1 MAVLEKIRVRFGLAI
16 SIIIALALLSFII
29 DPGTLQS
36 AMQGMSSKYDV
47 GKIAGRA
54 VRYTDYQEEVERFT
68 TINEVTTGSS
78 AHSEQQQKQIRDA
91 AWQSFID
98 RFLFVK
104 NAKAAGITVGNAE
117 LVDLTTGSN
126 PSPMI
131 AQMFGGPEGYDPQV
145 LVDFVQ
151 NQVPGDETGRL
162 QTFWNYIQT
171 SVSTQQYYAKYG
183 ALFTASAYLN
193 ALEKAD
199 LVAKNNTT
207 ANVDYIAVSYPY
219 QDDSTVVVSKAEI
232 KKYYKNHQS
241 FYEQKANRDIE
252 YVVFEV
258 TPSAEDIAAAN
269 EKLSAVYDEF
279 GATTNMKAFLLRNS
293 DRQLSN
299 YWYKAG
305 ELNSVN
311 REVNDY
317 VFSARSSAPS
327 PIYSDADNT
336 FFTVRVMDTANIPD
350 SVYVKHILL
359 QGSEAKATADEVL
372 AKLRKGEKF
381 SALAAEYSTDKGSMA
396 DGELGNIGWM
406 TQTYMIPGFEGVI
419 TAKQNEPYIVN
430 TQYGTHVVLV
440 TKRTK
445 PVVKKQVA
453 ILEKAAIASKETFGK
468 YYAQANRFA
477 SIAGKTYEGYKAA
490 VDSMGIYSHPM
501 NVNEGTA
508 TYGSIDQAK
517 EVTRWVF
524 DAKKGKASNIITV
537 NNNYF
542 FVATVKDIHKEGVKP
557 LDEVAAGIR
566 QRLYFD
572 RLRDVK
578 TAQVAEKVKGL
589 ETLEQMAEALGAGI
603 TSEDALSLSTVGARG
618 IDPAL
623 CGAAGAAAD
632 GEIYGPVAGGMA
644 SYIVRVNSRE
654 TGSFFTEEDATL
666 QANQKA
672 QYTTQMVL
680 PVMSRIGD
688 VKDNRER
695 FF

>member
-98 RFLFVK
+98 KFLFVK
-104 NAKAAGITVGNAE
+104 NAKDAGITVGNAE

-131 AQMFGGPEGYDPQV
+131 AQMFGGPDGYDPQV

-151 NQVPGDETGRL
+151 NQVPGDESGRL

-199 LVAKNNTT
+199 LVAKNNAT

-219 QDDSTVVVSKAEI
+219 QDDSTVVVKKSEI
-232 KKYYKNHQS
+232 KKFYKN

-258 TPSAEDIAAAN
+258 IPSAEDIAAAN
-269 EKLSAVYDEF
+269 EKVSAVYDEF

-305 ELNSVN
+305 ELNSIN
-311 REVNDY
+311 SEVNNY
-317 VFSARSSAPS
+317 VFNTRSSAPS

-336 FFTVRVMDTANIPD
+336 FYTVRVLDTANLPD

-359 QGSEAKATADEVL
+359 QGSEAKATAEEVL
-372 AKLRKGEKF
+372 GKLRKGEKF

-396 DGELGNIGWM
+396 DGELGNIGPRP
-406 TQTYMIPGFEGVI
+406 T
-419 TAKQNEPYIVN
+419 
-430 TQYGTHVVLV
+430 
-440 TKRTK
+440 
-445 PVVKKQVA
+445 
-453 ILEKAAIASKETFGK
+453 
-468 YYAQANRFA
+468 
-477 SIAGKTYEGYKAA
+477 
-490 VDSMGIYSHPM
+490 
-501 NVNEGTA
+501 
-508 TYGSIDQAK
+508 
-517 EVTRWVF
+517 
-524 DAKKGKASNIITV
+524 
-537 NNNYF
+537 
-542 FVATVKDIHKEGVKP
+542 
-557 LDEVAAGIR
+557 
-566 QRLYFD
+566 
-572 RLRDVK
+572 
-578 TAQVAEKVKGL
+578 
-589 ETLEQMAEALGAGI
+589 
-603 TSEDALSLSTVGARG
+603 
-618 IDPAL
+618 
-623 CGAAGAAAD
+623 
-632 GEIYGPVAGGMA
+632 
-644 SYIVRVNSRE
+644 
-654 TGSFFTEEDATL
+654 
-666 QANQKA
+666 
-672 QYTTQMVL
+672 
-680 PVMSRIGD
+680 
-688 VKDNRER
+688 
-695 FF
+695 

>member
-98 RFLFVK
+98 KFLFVK
-104 NAKAAGITVGNAE
+104 NAKDAGITVGNAE

-131 AQMFGGPEGYDPQV
+131 AQMFGGPDGYDPQV

-151 NQVPGDETGRL
+151 NQVPADESGRL

-199 LVAKNNTT
+199 LLAKNNAT

-219 QDDSTVVVSKAEI
+219 QEDSTVVVSKADI
-232 KKYYKNHQS
+232 KKFYKNHQN
-241 FYEQKANRDIE
+241 FYEQKASRDIE

-258 TPSAEDIAAAN
+258 VPSAEDIAAAN
-269 EKLSAVYDEF
+269 EKVSAVYDEF

-305 ELNSVN
+305 ELNSIN
-311 REVNDY
+311 SEVNNY
-317 VFSARSSAPS
+317 VFSARNSAPS

-336 FFTVRVMDTANIPD
+336 FYAVRVLDTANLPD

-359 QGSEAKATADEVL
+359 QGSEAKATAEEVL

-419 TAKQNEPYIVN
+419 AAKLNDPYIVN
-430 TQYGTHVVLV
+430 TQYGTHVIVV
-440 TKRTK
+440 SKRTR
-445 PVVKKQVA
+445 PIVKKQVA

-477 SIAGKTYEGYKAA
+477 SIAGQTYEGYKAA
-490 VDSMGIYSHPM
+490 VDSMAIYSHPM

-508 TYGSIDQAK
+508 SYGSIDQAK

-524 DAKKGKASNIITV
+524 DSKKGKASNIITV

-542 FVATVKDIHKEGVKP
+542 FVVAVKDVHKEGVKP
-557 LDEVAAGIR
+557 LNEVSAGIR
-566 QRLYFD
+566 QRLYYEK
-572 RLRDVK
+572 LREAK
-578 TAQVAEKVKGL
+578 NAQLAEQVKGL
-589 ETLEQMAEALGAGI
+589 ETLEAMAEALGQTI
-603 TSEDALSLSTVGARG
+603 TNEPALSLSTTGSRS

-623 CGAAGAAAD
+623 CGAAGAAAQ
-632 GEIYGPVAGGMA
+632 GEVCGPIAGGIA
-644 SYIVRVNSRE
+644 SYILRVNSRE
-654 TGSFFTEEDATL
+654 AGSFFTEEDADM
-666 QANQKA
+666 QAAQKA

-680 PVMSRIGD
+680 PVMSRIGE

>member
-78 AHSEQQQKQIRDA
+78 AHSEQQQRQIREA

-98 RFLFVK
+98 KFLFVK
-104 NAKAAGITVGNAE
+104 NAKDAGITVGSAE

-131 AQMFGGPEGYDPQV
+131 AQMFGGPDGYDPQV

-162 QTFWNYIQT
+162 QTFWNYLQT
-171 SVSTQQYYAKYG
+171 TVSTQQYYAKYG

-199 LVAKNNTT
+199 LLAKNNTT
-207 ANVDYIAVSYPY
+207 ANVDYITVSYPY
-219 QDDSTVVVSKAEI
+219 QDDSTVVVSKSEI
-232 KKYYKNHQS
+232 KKYYKNHQN

-258 TPSAEDIAAAN
+258 TPSADDIAAAN
-269 EKLSAVYDEF
+269 DKVSAVYDEF

-299 YWYKAG
+299 HWYKAG
-305 ELNSVN
+305 ELSSIN
-311 REVNDY
+311 RQVNDY
-317 VFSARSSAPS
+317 VFSARNSAPS
-327 PIYSDADNT
+327 PIYSDSDNT
-336 FFTVRVMDTANIPD
+336 FYTVRVLDTANLPD

-359 QGSEAKATADEVL
+359 QGSEAGATAEEVL

-419 TAKQNEPYIVN
+419 TAKLNDPYIVN

-440 TKRTK
+440 TKRTR

-477 SIAGKTYEGYKAA
+477 SIAGQTYEGYKAA

-501 NVNEGTA
+501 NVNEGTS

-542 FVATVKDIHKEGVKP
+542 FVAAVKEIHKEGVKP
-557 LDEVAAGIR
+557 LDEVSNGIR

-572 RLRDVK
+572 KLRDVK

-589 ETLEQMAEALGAGI
+589 ETLEQMAEELGVSI
-603 TSEDALSLSTVGARG
+603 TNEPELSLSATGARSV
-618 IDPAL
+618 DPAL
-623 CGAAGAAAD
+623 SGAACAAAD
-632 GEIYGPVAGGMA
+632 GEVYGPVAGGMA

-654 TGSFFTEEDATL
+654 AGSFFTEDDAVL

>member
-68 TINEVTTGSS
+68 TINEVTTGTS

-98 RFLFVK
+98 KFLFVK
-104 NAKAAGITVGNAE
+104 NAKDAGITVGSAE

-131 AQMFGGPEGYDPQV
+131 AQMFGGPDGYDPQV

-171 SVSTQQYYAKYG
+171 TVSTQQYYAKYG

-199 LVAKNNTT
+199 QLAKNNTT
-207 ANVDYIAVSYPY
+207 ANVDYIAVNYPF
-219 QDDSTVVVSKAEI
+219 QDDSTVVVSKSEI
-232 KKYYKNHQS
+232 KKYYKNHQN

-258 TPSAEDIAAAN
+258 TPSADDIAAAN
-269 EKLSAVYDEF
+269 EKVSAVYDEF

-305 ELNSVN
+305 ELNSIN
-311 REVNDY
+311 RQVNDY
-317 VFSARSSAPS
+317 VFSARNSAPS

-336 FFTVRVMDTANIPD
+336 FYTVRVMDTANIAD

-359 QGSEAKATADEVL
+359 QGSEAKATAEEVL

-419 TAKQNEPYIVN
+419 TAKLNEPYIVN

-440 TKRTK
+440 SKRTR

-477 SIAGKTYEGYKAA
+477 SIANKTYEGYKAA

-501 NVNEGTA
+501 NVNEATS

-542 FVATVKDIHKEGVKP
+542 FVAAVKEIHKEGVKP
-557 LDEVAAGIR
+557 LNEVSAGIR

-572 RLRDVK
+572 KLRDVK
-578 TAQVAEKVKGL
+578 TAEVAEKVKGL

-603 TSEDALSLSTVGARG
+603 TSEEALSLSTVGARG

-623 CGAAGAAAD
+623 CGAAGEAVE
-632 GEIYGPVAGGMA
+632 GEVYGPVAGGMA
-644 SYIVRVNSRE
+644 SYLVRVNSRE
-654 TGSFFTEEDATL
+654 TGSFFTEDDAIM

>member
-98 RFLFVK
+98 KFLFVK
-104 NAKAAGITVGNAE
+104 NAKDAGITVGNAE

-131 AQMFGGPEGYDPQV
+131 AQMFGGPDGYDPQV

-151 NQVPGDETGRL
+151 NQVPGDESGRL

-199 LVAKNNTT
+199 LMAKNNAT

-219 QDDSTVVVSKAEI
+219 QDDSTVVVKKSEI
-232 KKYYKNHQS
+232 KKFYKDHKN

-258 TPSAEDIAAAN
+258 IPSAEDIAAAN
-269 EKLSAVYDEF
+269 EKVSAVYDEF

-305 ELNSVN
+305 ELNSIN
-311 REVNDY
+311 SEVNNY
-317 VFSARSSAPS
+317 VFNTRSSAPS

-336 FFTVRVMDTANIPD
+336 FYTVRVLDTANLPD

-359 QGSEAKATADEVL
+359 QGSEAKATAEEVL

-419 TAKQNEPYIVN
+419 TAKLNDPYIVN
-430 TQYGTHVVLV
+430 TQYGTHVIVV
-440 TKRTK
+440 TKRTR
-445 PVVKKQVA
+445 PIVKKQVA
-453 ILEKAAIASKETFGK
+453 ILEKAAIASKETFSK

-477 SIAGKTYEGYKAA
+477 SIAGKTYDGYKAA
-490 VDSMGIYSHPM
+490 VDSMAIYSHPM
-501 NVNEGTA
+501 NVNEGTS

-524 DAKKGKASNIITV
+524 DAKKGNASNIITV

-542 FVATVKDIHKEGVKP
+542 FVAAVKEIHKEGVKP
-557 LDEVAAGIR
+557 LEEVAAGIR

-572 RLRDVK
+572 KMRDVK

-589 ETLEQMAEALGAGI
+589 ETLEEMAEALGQTI
-603 TSEDALSLSTVGARG
+603 TNEPALSLSTTGRAN
-618 IDPAL
+618 DPAL
-623 CGAAGAAAD
+623 AGAAGAAVE
-632 GEIYGPVAGGMA
+632 GEVYGPIAGGIA

-654 TGSFFTEEDATL
+654 AGSFFTEEDATM
-666 QANQKA
+666 QAAQKA

-680 PVMSRIGD
+680 PVMSRIGE

>member
-78 AHSEQQQKQIRDA
+78 AHSEQEQKQIRDA

-98 RFLFVK
+98 KFLFVK
-104 NAKAAGITVGNAE
+104 NAKDAGITVGNAE

-131 AQMFGGPEGYDPQV
+131 AQMFGGPDGYDPQV

-151 NQVPGDETGRL
+151 NQVPADESGRL

-199 LVAKNNTT
+199 LVAKNNAT

-219 QDDSTVVVSKAEI
+219 QEDSTVVVSKADI
-232 KKYYKNHQS
+232 KKFYKNHRN

-258 TPSAEDIAAAN
+258 VPSAEDIAAAN
-269 EKLSAVYDEF
+269 EKVSAVYDEF

-305 ELNSVN
+305 ELNSIN
-311 REVNDY
+311 SEVNDY
-317 VFSARSSAPS
+317 VFSARNSAPS

-336 FFTVRVMDTANIPD
+336 FYAVRVLNTANLPD

-359 QGSEAKATADEVL
+359 QGSEAKATAEEVL

-419 TAKQNEPYIVN
+419 TAKLNDPYIVN
-430 TQYGTHVVLV
+430 TQYGTHVIVV
-440 TKRTK
+440 SKRTR
-445 PVVKKQVA
+445 PIVKKQVA

-490 VDSMGIYSHPM
+490 VDSMAIYSHPM

-508 TYGSIDQAK
+508 SYGSIDQAK

-524 DAKKGKASNIITV
+524 DAKKGNASNIITV

-542 FVATVKDIHKEGVKP
+542 FVVAVKDVHKEGVKP
-557 LDEVAAGIR
+557 LDEVSAGIR
-566 QRLYFD
+566 QRLYYEK
-572 RLRDVK
+572 LREVK
-578 TAQVAEKVKGL
+578 NAQLAEQVKGL
-589 ETLEQMAEALGAGI
+589 ETLEAMAEALGQTI
-603 TSEDALSLSTVGARG
+603 TNEPALSLSTTGSRS

-623 CGAAGAAAD
+623 CGAAGAAAQ
-632 GEIYGPVAGGMA
+632 GEVCGPIAGGIA
-644 SYIVRVNSRE
+644 SYILRVNSRE
-654 TGSFFTEEDATL
+654 AGSFFTEEDATM
-666 QANQKA
+666 QAAQKA

-680 PVMSRIGD
+680 PVMSRIGE

>member
-131 AQMFGGPEGYDPQV
+131 SQMFGGPEGYDPQV

-336 FFTVRVMDTANIPD
+336 FYSVRVMDTANIPD

-501 NVNEGTA
+501 NVNEGTS

-542 FVATVKDIHKEGVKP
+542 FVAAVKDIHKEGVKP

-603 TSEDALSLSTVGARG
+603 TSEEALSLSTVGARG

-623 CGAAGAAAD
+623 CGAAGAAAE

>member
-54 VRYTDYQEEVERFT
+54 VRYTDYQEEVEKFT

-98 RFLFVK
+98 KFLFVK
-104 NAKAAGITVGNAE
+104 NAKDAGITVGNAE

-131 AQMFGGPEGYDPQV
+131 AQMFGGPDGYDPQV

-151 NQVPGDETGRL
+151 NQVPGDESGRL

-199 LVAKNNTT
+199 LVAKNNAT

-219 QDDSTVVVSKAEI
+219 QDDSTVVVKNSEI
-232 KKYYKNHQS
+232 KKFYKDHKN

-258 TPSAEDIAAAN
+258 IPSAEDIAAAN
-269 EKLSAVYDEF
+269 EKVSAVYDEF

-305 ELNSVN
+305 ELNSIN
-311 REVNDY
+311 SEVNNY
-317 VFSARSSAPS
+317 VFNTRSSAPS

-336 FFTVRVMDTANIPD
+336 FYTVRVLDTANLPD

-359 QGSEAKATADEVL
+359 QGSEAKATAEEVL

-419 TAKQNEPYIVN
+419 TAKLNDPYIVN
-430 TQYGTHVVLV
+430 TQYGTHVIVV
-440 TKRTK
+440 TKRTR
-445 PVVKKQVA
+445 PIVKKQVA

-490 VDSMGIYSHPM
+490 VDSMAIYSHPM
-501 NVNEGTA
+501 NVNEGTS

-524 DAKKGKASNIITV
+524 DAKKGHASNIITV

-542 FVATVKDIHKEGVKP
+542 FVVAVKEIHKEGVKP
-557 LDEVAAGIR
+557 LEEVAAGIR
-566 QRLYFD
+566 QRLYFEK
-572 RLRDVK
+572 LRDVK
-578 TAQVAEKVKGL
+578 TAQVAEKVQGL
-589 ETLEQMAEALGAGI
+589 ETLEQMAEALGQTI
-603 TSEDALSLSTVGARG
+603 TNEPALSLSTTGRAN
-618 IDPAL
+618 DPAL
-623 CGAAGAAAD
+623 AGAAGAAVE
-632 GEIYGPVAGGMA
+632 GEVYGPIAGGMA

-654 TGSFFTEEDATL
+654 AGSFFTEEDATM
-666 QANQKA
+666 QAAQKA

-680 PVMSRIGD
+680 PVMSRIGE

>member
-29 DPGTLQS
+29 DPSTLQS

-98 RFLFVK
+98 KFLFVK
-104 NAKAAGITVGNAE
+104 NAKDAGITVGNAE

-151 NQVPGDETGRL
+151 NQVPGDESGRL

-171 SVSTQQYYAKYG
+171 TVSTQQYYAKYG

-199 LVAKNNTT
+199 QLAKNNTT

-219 QDDSTVVVSKAEI
+219 QDDSTVVVSKSEI
-232 KKYYKNHQS
+232 KKYYKDHQK

-258 TPSAEDIAAAN
+258 IPSADDIAAAN
-269 EKLSAVYDEF
+269 EKVSAVYDEF

-305 ELNSVN
+305 ELNSIN
-311 REVNDY
+311 RQVNDY
-317 VFSARSSAPS
+317 VFSARNSAPS
-327 PIYSDADNT
+327 PIFSDADNT
-336 FFTVRVMDTANIPD
+336 FYTVRVLNTSNLPD

-359 QGSEAKATADEVL
+359 QGSEAKATAEEVL

-406 TQTYMIPGFEGVI
+406 TQTYMIPGFEDVI
-419 TAKQNEPYIVN
+419 TAKLNDPYIVN

-440 TKRTK
+440 SKRTR
-445 PVVKKQVA
+445 PIVKKQVA

-477 SIAGKTYEGYKAA
+477 SIAGQTYEGYKAA
-490 VDSMGIYSHPM
+490 VDSMSIYSHPM
-501 NVNEGTA
+501 NINEGTA

-542 FVATVKDIHKEGVKP
+542 FVVAVKEIHKEGVKP
-557 LDEVAAGIR
+557 LNEVSAGIR

-572 RLRDVK
+572 KMRDVK

-589 ETLEQMAEALGAGI
+589 ETLEQMAEELGVSI
-603 TSEDALSLSTVGARG
+603 TNESALSLSTVGARG

-623 CGAAGAAAD
+623 CGAAGEAVE
-632 GEIYGPVAGGMA
+632 GEVYGPIAGGIA

-654 TGSFFTEEDATL
+654 TGSFFTEDDAVM

>member
-131 AQMFGGPEGYDPQV
+131 SQMFGGPEGYDPQV

-336 FFTVRVMDTANIPD
+336 FYSVRVMDTANIPD

-542 FVATVKDIHKEGVKP
+542 FVAAVKDIHKEGVKP
-557 LDEVAAGIR
+557 LSEVSNGIR

-572 RLRDVK
+572 KLRDVK

-603 TSEDALSLSTVGARG
+603 TSEEALSLSTMGARG

>member
-98 RFLFVK
+98 KLLFVK
-104 NAKAAGITVGNAE
+104 NAKDAGITVGSAE

-131 AQMFGGPEGYDPQV
+131 AQMFGGPDGYDPQV

-151 NQVPGDETGRL
+151 NQVPGDESGRL
-162 QTFWNYIQT
+162 QTFWNYIQN

-199 LVAKNNTT
+199 LVAKNNAT

-219 QDDSTVVVSKAEI
+219 QDDSTVVVKNSEI
-232 KKYYKNHQS
+232 KKFYKDHKD

-269 EKLSAVYDEF
+269 EKVSAVYDEF
-279 GATTNMKAFLLRNS
+279 GATSNMKAFLLRNS

-305 ELNSVN
+305 ELNSIN
-311 REVNDY
+311 SEVNNY
-317 VFSARSSAPS
+317 VFNTRSSAPS
-327 PIYSDADNT
+327 PIYTDADNT
-336 FFTVRVMDTANIPD
+336 FYSVRVLDTANLPD

-359 QGSEAKATADEVL
+359 QGSEAKATAEEVL

-419 TAKQNEPYIVN
+419 TAKLNDPYIVN
-430 TQYGTHVVLV
+430 TQYGTHVIVV
-440 TKRTK
+440 TRRTR
-445 PVVKKQVA
+445 PIVKKQVA

-477 SIAGKTYEGYKAA
+477 SIAGQSYEGYKAA
-490 VDSMGIYSHPM
+490 VDSMSIYSHPM
-501 NVNEGTA
+501 NVNEGTS

-542 FVATVKDIHKEGVKP
+542 FVAAVKEIHKEGVKP

-566 QRLYFD
+566 QRLYFEK
-572 RLRDVK
+572 LRDVK
-578 TAQVAEKVKGL
+578 TAQVAEKVQGL
-589 ETLEQMAEALGAGI
+589 ETLEQMAEALGVSI
-603 TSEDALSLSTVGARG
+603 TNEPALSLSTTGRAN
-618 IDPAL
+618 DPAL
-623 CGAAGAAAD
+623 AGAAGAAVD
-632 GEIYGPVAGGMA
+632 GEVYGPIAGGMA

-654 TGSFFTEEDATL
+654 AGSFFTEEDATM
-666 QANQKA
+666 QAAQKA

-680 PVMSRIGD
+680 PVMSRIGE

>member
-68 TINEVTTGSS
+68 TINEVTTGTS

-98 RFLFVK
+98 KFLFVK
-104 NAKAAGITVGNAE
+104 NAKDAGITVGSAE

-131 AQMFGGPEGYDPQV
+131 AQMFGGPEGYDPQE

-151 NQVPGDETGRL
+151 NQVPGDETGRS
-162 QTFWNYIQT
+162 QTFWNYLQT
-171 SVSTQQYYAKYG
+171 TVSTQQYYAKYG

-199 LVAKNNTT
+199 QLAKNNTT
-207 ANVDYIAVSYPY
+207 ANVDYIAVNYPF
-219 QDDSTVVVSKAEI
+219 QDDSTVVVSKSEI
-232 KKYYKNHQS
+232 KKYYKNHQN

-258 TPSAEDIAAAN
+258 TPSADDIAAAN
-269 EKLSAVYDEF
+269 EKVSAVYDEF

-305 ELNSVN
+305 ELNSIN
-311 REVNDY
+311 RQVNDY
-317 VFSARSSAPS
+317 VFSARNSAPS

-336 FFTVRVMDTANIPD
+336 FYTVRVMDTANIAD

-359 QGSEAKATADEVL
+359 QGSEAKATAEEVL

-381 SALAAEYSTDKGSMA
+381 SALAAEYSMDKGSMA

-419 TAKQNEPYIVN
+419 TAKLNDPYIVN

-440 TKRTK
+440 SKRTR

-477 SIAGKTYEGYKAA
+477 SIANKTYEGYKAA

-501 NVNEGTA
+501 NVNEATS

-542 FVATVKDIHKEGVKP
+542 FVAAVKEIHKEGVKP
-557 LDEVAAGIR
+557 LNEVSAGIR

-572 RLRDVK
+572 KLRDVK
-578 TAQVAEKVKGL
+578 TAEVAEKVKGL

-603 TSEDALSLSTVGARG
+603 TSEEALSLSTVGARG

-623 CGAAGAAAD
+623 CGAAGEAVE
-632 GEIYGPVAGGMA
+632 GEVYGPVAGGMA
-644 SYIVRVNSRE
+644 SYLVRVNSRE
-654 TGSFFTEEDATL
+654 TGSFFTEDDAIM

>member
-68 TINEVTTGSS
+68 TINEVTTGTS

-98 RFLFVK
+98 KFLFVK
-104 NAKAAGITVGNAE
+104 NAKDAGITVGSAE

-131 AQMFGGPEGYDPQV
+131 AQMFGGPDGYDPQV

-171 SVSTQQYYAKYG
+171 TVSTQQYYAKYG

-199 LVAKNNTT
+199 QLAKNNTT
-207 ANVDYIAVSYPY
+207 ANVDYIAVNYPF
-219 QDDSTVVVSKAEI
+219 QDDSTVVVSKSEI
-232 KKYYKNHQS
+232 KKYYKNHQN

-258 TPSAEDIAAAN
+258 TPSADDIAAAN
-269 EKLSAVYDEF
+269 EKVSAVYDEF

-305 ELNSVN
+305 ELNSIN
-311 REVNDY
+311 RQVNDY
-317 VFSARSSAPS
+317 VFSARNSAPS

-336 FFTVRVMDTANIPD
+336 FYTVRVMDTANIAD

-359 QGSEAKATADEVL
+359 QGSEAKATAEEVL
-372 AKLRKGEKF
+372 GKLRKGEKF

-419 TAKQNEPYIVN
+419 TAKLNEPYIVN

-440 TKRTK
+440 SKRTR

-468 YYAQANRFA
+468 YYSQANRFA
-477 SIAGKTYEGYKAA
+477 SIANKTYEGYKTA

-501 NVNEGTA
+501 NVNEATA

-542 FVATVKDIHKEGVKP
+542 FVAAVKEIHKEGVKP
-557 LDEVAAGIR
+557 LNEVSAGIR

-572 RLRDVK
+572 KLRDVK
-578 TAQVAEKVKGL
+578 TAEVAEKVKGL

-603 TSEDALSLSTVGARG
+603 TSEEALSLSTVGARG

-623 CGAAGAAAD
+623 CGAAGEAVE
-632 GEIYGPVAGGMA
+632 GEVYGPVAGGMA
-644 SYIVRVNSRE
+644 SYLVRVNSRE
-654 TGSFFTEEDATL
+654 TGSFFTEDDAVL

>member
-78 AHSEQQQKQIRDA
+78 AHSEQEQKQIRDA

-98 RFLFVK
+98 KFLFVK
-104 NAKAAGITVGNAE
+104 NAKDAGITVGNAE

-131 AQMFGGPEGYDPQV
+131 AQMFGGPDGYDPQV

-151 NQVPGDETGRL
+151 NQVPADESGRL

-219 QDDSTVVVSKAEI
+219 QEDSTVVVSKADI
-232 KKYYKNHQS
+232 KKFYKNHQN

-258 TPSAEDIAAAN
+258 VPSAEDIAAAN
-269 EKLSAVYDEF
+269 EKVSAVYDEF

-305 ELNSVN
+305 ELNSIN
-311 REVNDY
+311 SEVNNY
-317 VFSARSSAPS
+317 VFSARNSAPS

-336 FFTVRVMDTANIPD
+336 FYAVRVLDTANLPD

-359 QGSEAKATADEVL
+359 QGSEAKATAEEVL

-419 TAKQNEPYIVN
+419 TAKLNDPYIVN
-430 TQYGTHVVLV
+430 TQYGTHVIVV
-440 TKRTK
+440 SKRTR
-445 PVVKKQVA
+445 PIVKKQVA

-490 VDSMGIYSHPM
+490 VDSMAIYSHPM

-508 TYGSIDQAK
+508 SYGSIDQAK

-524 DAKKGKASNIITV
+524 DAKKGNASNIITV

-542 FVATVKDIHKEGVKP
+542 FVVAVKDVHKEGVKP
-557 LDEVAAGIR
+557 LDEVSAGIR
-566 QRLYFD
+566 QRLYYEK
-572 RLRDVK
+572 LREVK
-578 TAQVAEKVKGL
+578 NAQLAEQVKGL
-589 ETLEQMAEALGAGI
+589 ETLEAMAEALGQTI
-603 TSEDALSLSTVGARG
+603 TNEPALSLSTTGSRS

-623 CGAAGAAAD
+623 CGAAGAAAQ
-632 GEIYGPVAGGMA
+632 GEVCGPIAGGIA
-644 SYIVRVNSRE
+644 SYILRVNSRE
-654 TGSFFTEEDATL
+654 VGNFFTEEDATM
-666 QANQKA
+666 QAAQKA

-680 PVMSRIGD
+680 PVMSRIGE

>member
-78 AHSEQQQKQIRDA
+78 AHSEQQQRQIREA

-98 RFLFVK
+98 KFLFVK
-104 NAKAAGITVGNAE
+104 NAKDAGITVGSAE

-131 AQMFGGPEGYDPQV
+131 AQMFGGPDGYDPQV

-162 QTFWNYIQT
+162 QTFWNYLQT
-171 SVSTQQYYAKYG
+171 TVSTQQYYAKYG

-199 LVAKNNTT
+199 LLAKNNTT
-207 ANVDYIAVSYPY
+207 ANVDYITVSYPY
-219 QDDSTVVVSKAEI
+219 QDDSTVVVSKSEI
-232 KKYYKNHQS
+232 KKYYKNHQN

-258 TPSAEDIAAAN
+258 TPSADDIAAAN
-269 EKLSAVYDEF
+269 DKVSAVYDEF

-299 YWYKAG
+299 HWYKAG
-305 ELNSVN
+305 ELSSIN
-311 REVNDY
+311 RQVNDY
-317 VFSARSSAPS
+317 VFSARNSAPS
-327 PIYSDADNT
+327 PIYSDSDNT
-336 FFTVRVMDTANIPD
+336 FYTVRVLDTANLPD

-359 QGSEAKATADEVL
+359 QGSEAGATAEEVL

-419 TAKQNEPYIVN
+419 TAKLNDPYIVN

-440 TKRTK
+440 TKRTR
-445 PVVKKQVA
+445 PVVPDSLDKPSRTIITGEGGSAPSRFKHVIQTSNGRLRRLTPVELERLNMFPDNHTSGVPDGRRA
-453 ILEKAAIASKETFGK
+453 FLMGNALVTGVVERVGIILEKW
-468 YYAQANRFA
+468 
-477 SIAGKTYEGYKAA
+477 
-490 VDSMGIYSHPM
+490 M
-501 NVNEGTA
+501 
-508 TYGSIDQAK
+508 
-517 EVTRWVF
+517 
-524 DAKKGKASNIITV
+524 
-537 NNNYF
+537 
-542 FVATVKDIHKEGVKP
+542 
-557 LDEVAAGIR
+557 
-566 QRLYFD
+566 
-572 RLRDVK
+572 
-578 TAQVAEKVKGL
+578 
-589 ETLEQMAEALGAGI
+589 
-603 TSEDALSLSTVGARG
+603 
-618 IDPAL
+618 
-623 CGAAGAAAD
+623 
-632 GEIYGPVAGGMA
+632 
-644 SYIVRVNSRE
+644 
-654 TGSFFTEEDATL
+654 
-666 QANQKA
+666 
-672 QYTTQMVL
+672 
-680 PVMSRIGD
+680 
-688 VKDNRER
+688 
-695 FF
+695 

>member
-131 AQMFGGPEGYDPQV
+131 SQMFGGPEGYDPQV

-501 NVNEGTA
+501 NVNEGTS

-542 FVATVKDIHKEGVKP
+542 FVAAVKDIHKEGVKP

-603 TSEDALSLSTVGARG
+603 TSEEALSLSTVGARG

-623 CGAAGAAAD
+623 CGAAGAAAE

>member
-98 RFLFVK
+98 KFLFVK
-104 NAKAAGITVGNAE
+104 NAKDAGITVGSAE

-131 AQMFGGPEGYDPQV
+131 AQMFGGPDGYDPQV

-151 NQVPGDETGRL
+151 NQVPGDESGRL
-162 QTFWNYIQT
+162 QTFWNYIQN

-199 LVAKNNTT
+199 LVAKNNAT

-219 QDDSTVVVSKAEI
+219 QDDSTVVVKKSEI
-232 KKYYKNHQS
+232 KKFYKDHKD

-269 EKLSAVYDEF
+269 EKVSAVYDEF
-279 GATTNMKAFLLRNS
+279 GATSNMKAFLLRNS

-305 ELNSVN
+305 ELNSIN
-311 REVNDY
+311 SEVNNY
-317 VFSARSSAPS
+317 VFNTRSSAPS
-327 PIYSDADNT
+327 PIYTDADNT
-336 FFTVRVMDTANIPD
+336 FYSVRVLDTANLPD

-359 QGSEAKATADEVL
+359 QGSEAKATAEEVL

-419 TAKQNEPYIVN
+419 TAKLNDPYIVN
-430 TQYGTHVVLV
+430 TQYGTHVIVV

-445 PVVKKQVA
+445 PIVKKQVA

-477 SIAGKTYEGYKAA
+477 SIAGQSYEGYKAA
-490 VDSMGIYSHPM
+490 VDSMSIYSHPM
-501 NVNEGTA
+501 NVNEGTS

-542 FVATVKDIHKEGVKP
+542 FVVAVKEIHKEGVKP

-566 QRLYFD
+566 QRLYFEK
-572 RLRDVK
+572 LRDVK
-578 TAQVAEKVKGL
+578 TAQVAEKVQGL
-589 ETLEQMAEALGAGI
+589 ETLEQMAEALGVSI
-603 TSEDALSLSTVGARG
+603 TNEPALSLSTTGRAN
-618 IDPAL
+618 DPAL
-623 CGAAGAAAD
+623 AGAAGAAVD
-632 GEIYGPVAGGMA
+632 GEVYGPIAGGMA

-654 TGSFFTEEDATL
+654 AGSFFTEEDATM
-666 QANQKA
+666 QAAQKA

-680 PVMSRIGD
+680 PVMSRIGE

>member
-68 TINEVTTGSS
+68 TINEVTTGTS

-98 RFLFVK
+98 KFLFVK
-104 NAKAAGITVGNAE
+104 NAKDAGITVGSAE

-131 AQMFGGPEGYDPQV
+131 AQMFGGPDGYDPQV

-171 SVSTQQYYAKYG
+171 TVSTQQYYAKYG

-199 LVAKNNTT
+199 QLAKNNTT
-207 ANVDYIAVSYPY
+207 ANVDYIAVNYPF
-219 QDDSTVVVSKAEI
+219 QDDSTVVVSKSEI
-232 KKYYKNHQS
+232 KKYYKNHQN

-258 TPSAEDIAAAN
+258 TPSADDIAAAN
-269 EKLSAVYDEF
+269 EKVSAVYDEF

-305 ELNSVN
+305 ELNSIN
-311 REVNDY
+311 RQVNDY
-317 VFSARSSAPS
+317 VFSARNSAPS

-336 FFTVRVMDTANIPD
+336 FYTVRVMDTANIAD

-359 QGSEAKATADEVL
+359 QGSEAKATAEEVL

-419 TAKQNEPYIVN
+419 TAKLNDPYIVS

-440 TKRTK
+440 SKRTR

-477 SIAGKTYEGYKAA
+477 SIANKTYEGYKAA

-501 NVNEGTA
+501 NVNEATS

-542 FVATVKDIHKEGVKP
+542 FVAAVKEIHKEGVKP
-557 LDEVAAGIR
+557 LNEVSAGIR

-572 RLRDVK
+572 KLRDVK
-578 TAQVAEKVKGL
+578 TAEVAEKVKGL

-603 TSEDALSLSTVGARG
+603 TSEEALSLSTVGARG

-623 CGAAGAAAD
+623 CGAAGEAVE
-632 GEIYGPVAGGMA
+632 GEVYGPVAGGMA
-644 SYIVRVNSRE
+644 SYLVRVNSRE
-654 TGSFFTEEDATL
+654 TGSFFTEDDAIM

>member
-98 RFLFVK
+98 KFLFVK
-104 NAKAAGITVGNAE
+104 NAKDAGITVGNAE

-131 AQMFGGPEGYDPQV
+131 AQMFGGPDGYDPQV

-151 NQVPGDETGRL
+151 NQVPGDESGRL

-199 LVAKNNTT
+199 LVAKNNAT

-219 QDDSTVVVSKAEI
+219 QDDSTVVVKKSEI
-232 KKYYKNHQS
+232 KKFYKDHKN

-258 TPSAEDIAAAN
+258 IPSAEDIAAAN
-269 EKLSAVYDEF
+269 EKVSAVYDEF

-305 ELNSVN
+305 ELNSIN
-311 REVNDY
+311 SEVNNY
-317 VFSARSSAPS
+317 VFNTRSSAPS

-336 FFTVRVMDTANIPD
+336 FYTVRVLDTANLPD

-359 QGSEAKATADEVL
+359 QGSEAKATAEEVL
-372 AKLRKGEKF
+372 GKLRKGEKF

-419 TAKQNEPYIVN
+419 TAKLNDPYIVN
-430 TQYGTHVVLV
+430 TQYGTHVIVV
-440 TKRTK
+440 TKRTR
-445 PVVKKQVA
+445 PIVKKQVA

-477 SIAGKTYEGYKAA
+477 SIAGKTYDGYKAA
-490 VDSMGIYSHPM
+490 VDSMAIYSHPM
-501 NVNEGTA
+501 NVNEGTS

-542 FVATVKDIHKEGVKP
+542 FVAAVKEIHKEGVKP
-557 LDEVAAGIR
+557 LDEVTAGIR

-572 RLRDVK
+572 KMRDAK

-589 ETLEQMAEALGAGI
+589 ETLEEMAEALGQTI
-603 TSEDALSLSTVGARG
+603 TNEPALSLSTTGRAN
-618 IDPAL
+618 DPAL
-623 CGAAGAAAD
+623 AGAAGAAVE
-632 GEIYGPVAGGMA
+632 GEVYGPIAGGIA

-654 TGSFFTEEDATL
+654 AGSFFTEEDATM
-666 QANQKA
+666 QAAQKA

-680 PVMSRIGD
+680 PVMSRIGE

>member
-78 AHSEQQQKQIRDA
+78 AHSEQEQKQIRDA

-98 RFLFVK
+98 KFLFVK
-104 NAKAAGITVGNAE
+104 NAKDAGITVGNAE

-131 AQMFGGPEGYDPQV
+131 AQMFGGPDGYDPQV

-151 NQVPGDETGRL
+151 NQVPADESGRL

-199 LVAKNNTT
+199 LVAKNNAT

-219 QDDSTVVVSKAEI
+219 QEDSTVVVSKADI
-232 KKYYKNHQS
+232 KKFYKNHRN

-258 TPSAEDIAAAN
+258 VPSAEDIAAAN
-269 EKLSAVYDEF
+269 EKVSAVYDEF

-305 ELNSVN
+305 ELNSIN
-311 REVNDY
+311 SEVNNY
-317 VFSARSSAPS
+317 VFSARNSAPS

-336 FFTVRVMDTANIPD
+336 FYAVRVLDTANLPD

-359 QGSEAKATADEVL
+359 QGSEAKATAEEVL

-419 TAKQNEPYIVN
+419 TAKLNDPYIVN
-430 TQYGTHVVLV
+430 TQYGTHVIVV
-440 TKRTK
+440 SKRTR
-445 PVVKKQVA
+445 PIVKKQVA

-490 VDSMGIYSHPM
+490 VDSMAIYSHPM

-508 TYGSIDQAK
+508 SYGSIDQAK

-524 DAKKGKASNIITV
+524 DAKKGNASNIITV

-542 FVATVKDIHKEGVKP
+542 FVVAVKDVHKEGVKP
-557 LDEVAAGIR
+557 LDEVSAGIR
-566 QRLYFD
+566 QRLYYEK
-572 RLRDVK
+572 LREVK
-578 TAQVAEKVKGL
+578 NAQLAEQVKGL
-589 ETLEQMAEALGAGI
+589 ETLEAMAEALGQTI
-603 TSEDALSLSTVGARG
+603 TNEPALSLSTTGSRS

-623 CGAAGAAAD
+623 CGAAGVAAQ
-632 GEIYGPVAGGMA
+632 GEVCGPIAGGIA
-644 SYIVRVNSRE
+644 SYILRVNSRE
-654 TGSFFTEEDATL
+654 AGSFFTEEDATM
-666 QANQKA
+666 QAAQKA

>member
-36 AMQGMSSKYDV
+36 ALQGMSSKYDV

-68 TINEVTTGSS
+68 TINEVTTGTS

-98 RFLFVK
+98 KFLFVK
-104 NAKAAGITVGNAE
+104 NAKDAGITVGSAE

-131 AQMFGGPEGYDPQV
+131 AQMFGGPDGYDPQV

-171 SVSTQQYYAKYG
+171 TVSTQQYYAKYG

-199 LVAKNNTT
+199 QLAKNNTT
-207 ANVDYIAVSYPY
+207 ANVDYIAVNYPF
-219 QDDSTVVVSKAEI
+219 QDDSTVVVSKSEI
-232 KKYYKNHQS
+232 KKYYKNHQN

-258 TPSAEDIAAAN
+258 TPSADDIAAAN
-269 EKLSAVYDEF
+269 EKVSAVYDEF

-293 DRQLSN
+293 DRQLSS

-305 ELNSVN
+305 ELNSIN
-311 REVNDY
+311 RQVNDY
-317 VFSARSSAPS
+317 VFSARNSAPS

-336 FFTVRVMDTANIPD
+336 FYTVRVMDTANIAD

-359 QGSEAKATADEVL
+359 QGSEAKATAEEVL

-419 TAKQNEPYIVN
+419 TAKLNDPYIVS

-440 TKRTK
+440 SKRTR

-477 SIAGKTYEGYKAA
+477 SIANKTYEGYKAA

-501 NVNEGTA
+501 NVNEA
-508 TYGSIDQAK
+508 TSSYGSIDQAK

-542 FVATVKDIHKEGVKP
+542 FVAAVKEIHKEGVKP
-557 LDEVAAGIR
+557 LNEVSAGIR

-572 RLRDVK
+572 KLRDVK
-578 TAQVAEKVKGL
+578 TAEVAEKVKGL

-603 TSEDALSLSTVGARG
+603 TSEEALSLSTVGARG

-623 CGAAGAAAD
+623 CGAAGEAVE
-632 GEIYGPVAGGMA
+632 GEVYGPVAGGMA
-644 SYIVRVNSRE
+644 SYLVRVNSRE
-654 TGSFFTEEDATL
+654 TGSFFTEDDAIM

>member
-36 AMQGMSSKYDV
+36 ALQGMSSKYDV

-68 TINEVTTGSS
+68 TINEVTTGTS

-98 RFLFVK
+98 KFLFVK
-104 NAKAAGITVGNAE
+104 NAKDAGITVGSAE

-131 AQMFGGPEGYDPQV
+131 AQMFGGPDGYDPQV

-171 SVSTQQYYAKYG
+171 TVSTQQYYAKYG

-199 LVAKNNTT
+199 QLAKNNTT
-207 ANVDYIAVSYPY
+207 ANVDYIAVGYPY
-219 QDDSTVVVSKAEI
+219 QDDSTVVVSKSEI
-232 KKYYKNHQS
+232 KKYYKNHQN

-258 TPSAEDIAAAN
+258 TPSADDIAAAN
-269 EKLSAVYDEF
+269 EKVSAVYDEF

-305 ELNSVN
+305 ELNSIN
-311 REVNDY
+311 RQVNDY
-317 VFSARSSAPS
+317 VFSARNSAPS

-336 FFTVRVMDTANIPD
+336 FYTVRVMDTANIAD

-359 QGSEAKATADEVL
+359 QGSEAKATAEEVL

-419 TAKQNEPYIVN
+419 TAKLNDPYIVS

-440 TKRTK
+440 SKRTR

-477 SIAGKTYEGYKAA
+477 SIANKTYEGYKAA

-501 NVNEGTA
+501 NVNEA
-508 TYGSIDQAK
+508 TSSYGSIDQAK

-542 FVATVKDIHKEGVKP
+542 FVAAVKEIHKEGVKP
-557 LDEVAAGIR
+557 LNEVSAGIR

-572 RLRDVK
+572 KLRDVK
-578 TAQVAEKVKGL
+578 TAEVAEKVKGL

-603 TSEDALSLSTVGARG
+603 TSEEALSLSTVGARG

-623 CGAAGAAAD
+623 CGAAGEAVE
-632 GEIYGPVAGGMA
+632 GEVYGPVAGGMA
-644 SYIVRVNSRE
+644 SYLVRVNSRE
-654 TGSFFTEEDATL
+654 TGSFFTEDDAIM

>member
-131 AQMFGGPEGYDPQV
+131 SQMFGGPEGYDPQV

-542 FVATVKDIHKEGVKP
+542 FVAAVKDIHKEGVKP

-603 TSEDALSLSTVGARG
+603 TSEEALSLSTVGARG

-623 CGAAGAAAD
+623 CGAAGAAAE